1 MKHNEDGR
9 LLWDR
14 QVPSPSSAAVVV
26 VVAAA
31 AEEEEEEVAEG
42 VMMVVVRTNFTYS
55 GRSANRVT

>member
-14 QVPSPSSAAVVV
+14 QVPSPSSAAAV

-31 AEEEEEEVAEG
+31 AEEEVAEG

-55 GRSANRVT
+55 GRSVNRVT